1 MTPRIIT
8 ADVAR
13 ELLHGATE
21 GPWEVGVASSW
32 QGSVRVETE
41 MYVRRPGDNVALAA
55 QVIDPRTEEISESTA
70 RLLAAAPDLA
80 HTVVAQAAEIERLTR
95 ALHDAAYSLGCA
107 DYDDVCAAVSDAID
121 EAEKRERESVDEA
134 NALRMERAALRA
146 IVDGRTAPPTEAE
159 IAAHEAAGGRWRSI
173 VPGEFILSTG
183 DGDAEDARQTSAVQR
198 ANEPIIMRA
207 GVRWWAIDAQ
217 GRCCAWPVVAEASR

>member
-55 QVIDPRTEEISESTA
+55 QVIDPRTEEISESNA
-70 RLLAAAPDLA
+70 RLLATAPDLA
-80 HTVVAQAAEIERLTR
+80 HTVVAQAAEIERL
-95 ALHDAAYSLGCA
+95 
-107 DYDDVCAAVSDAID
+107 
-121 EAEKRERESVDEA
+121 
-134 NALRMERAALRA
+134 RA
-146 IVDGRTAPPTEAE
+146 IVNGRTASPTGEEIEA
-159 IAAHEAAGGRWRSI
+159 HHRAGGTWY
-173 VPGEFILSTG
+173 VASTHG
-183 DGDAEDARQTSAVQR
+183 RALTTTRDDAIALCGHLAANGYSAT
-198 ANEPIIMRA
+198 
-207 GVRWWAIDAQ
+207 WWAIDT
-217 GRCCAWPVVAEASR
+217 RRRPCAWPVVAEASR